1 MKPADIAREQDEGL
15 RLLFEAGLEL
25 ALQVQADAM
34 AAEPSERAGMALA
47 FHRLSRGVR
56 QTAALRMR
64 LARDAER
71 AGREASAEVVK
82 LEARRAETRKGQV
95 KAGVEA
101 LIWNEAE
108 RLDDPDELK
117 DTLAELLDSEIQDP
131 ETFLAESLD
140 AHIDRI
146 AECLGLPSPLAGE
159 GVGRS
164 PTDEGSHAASRSP
177 SSAGPD
183 SPAEPLIRAAGAAHL
198 LPQGEK
204 GPPIPDH
211 PFRSSG

>member
-1 MKPADIAREQDEGL
+1 MRPADIAAEQDEGL
-15 RLLFEAGLEL
+15 KLLFEAGLEL

-34 AAEPSERAGMALA
+34 AAEPGERAGMALA

-71 AGREASAEVVK
+71 AGRETLLYAEK
-82 LEARRAETRKGQV
+82 LETARADQRKGQL

-131 ETFLAESLD
+131 ETFLSESLD
-140 AHIDRI
+140 AHIARI
-146 AECLGLPSPLAGE
+146 AGCLGLDPPLAGE

-164 PTDEGSHAASRSP
+164 PTDEGSHAAPHSP
-177 SSAGPD
+177 SSAEPD
-183 SPAEPLIRAAGAAHL
+183 SPAQPLIRAAGAAHL

-204 GPPIPDH
+204 APIPDH

>member
-82 LEARRAETRKGQV
+82 LEARRAETRKGQL
-95 KAGVEA
+95 KAAVEA

-140 AHIDRI
+140 AHIARI
-146 AECLGLPSPLAGE
+146 AGCMGLDPPQPTSVILRSGATPDPGDVGGGLADPAPRLG
-159 GVGRS
+159 
-164 PTDEGSHAASRSP
+164 
-177 SSAGPD
+177 
-183 SPAEPLIRAAGAAHL
+183 SPASPGGRAADDGDWC
-198 LPQGEK
+198 

>member
-1 MKPADIAREQDEGL
+1 
-15 RLLFEAGLEL
+15 
-25 ALQVQADAM
+25 M
-34 AAEPSERAGMALA
+34 AAEPGERAGMALA

-71 AGREASAEVVK
+71 AGRDATAHAEK
-82 LEARRAETRKGQV
+82 LETARAETRKGQL
-95 KAGVEA
+95 KAAVEA

-140 AHIDRI
+140 AHIARI
-146 AECLGLPSPLAGE
+146 AGCMGLDPPQPTSVILRSGATPDPGDPIGVVDPAPRLG
-159 GVGRS
+159 
-164 PTDEGSHAASRSP
+164 
-177 SSAGPD
+177 
-183 SPAEPLIRAAGAAHL
+183 SPASPCGRAADDGDWN
-198 LPQGEK
+198 P
-204 GPPIPDH
+204 PPIPDH